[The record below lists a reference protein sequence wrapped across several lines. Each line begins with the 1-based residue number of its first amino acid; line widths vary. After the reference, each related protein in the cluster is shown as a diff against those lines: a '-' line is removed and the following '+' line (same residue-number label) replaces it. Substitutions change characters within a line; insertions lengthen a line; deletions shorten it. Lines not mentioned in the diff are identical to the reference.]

1 MDHKINNRLGLIWI
15 LISVFFASI
24 MAISVKELG
33 QIFDSRLL
41 VLFRAGLL
49 ILFLGI
55 PALIVSD
62 FRKKLKFTEPK
73 LHIYRGILIAFSTHL
88 GFYTLT
94 KLPIATTTVLF
105 FTAPIFATV
114 LSIYINKEKV
124 GYRRWFAVII
134 GFLGVIIILQP
145 GFNGFY
151 FAMITAL
158 FSSFLF
164 AVALAYSRRIV
175 LADGVVSTYLSS
187 VLITFLISIPIA
199 YSLLESSYFGSIPMH
214 ILALI
219 ILLATTSF
227 LRGIGDVQAYR
238 YGEAAILAPF
248 TYLRLILVG
257 IVGYFLW
264 GEIPNFVTLLGAFVI
279 IGSAIYIGHRET
291 KHKNKV

>member
-1 MDHKINNRLGLIWI
+1 LI
-15 LISVFFASI
+15 F
-24 MAISVKELG
+24 
-33 QIFDSRLL
+33 
-41 VLFRAGLL
+41 
-49 ILFLGI
+49 FLGI

-73 LHIYRGILIAFSTHL
+73 LHISRGILIAFSTHL

-227 LRGIGDVQAYR
+227 LRGIGDMQAYR

>member
-49 ILFLGI
+49 IFFLGI

-73 LHIYRGILIAFSTHL
+73 LHISRGILIAFSTHL

-164 AVALAYSRRIV
+164 AVALVYSRRIV

-227 LRGIGDVQAYR
+227 LRGIGDMQAYR

>member
-49 ILFLGI
+49 IFFLGI

-73 LHIYRGILIAFSTHL
+73 LHISRGILIAFSTHL

-227 LRGIGDVQAYR
+227 LRGIGDMQAYR

-264 GEIPNFVTLLGAFVI
+264 SEIPNFVTLLGAFVI

>member
-49 ILFLGI
+49 IFFLGI

-73 LHIYRGILIAFSTHL
+73 LHISRGILIAFSTHL

-164 AVALAYSRRIV
+164 AVALVYSRRII

-227 LRGIGDVQAYR
+227 LRGIGDMQAYR

>member
-49 ILFLGI
+49 IFFLGI

-73 LHIYRGILIAFSTHL
+73 LHISRGILIAFSTHL

-227 LRGIGDVQAYR
+227 LRGIGDMQAYR

>member
-49 ILFLGI
+49 IFFLGI

-73 LHIYRGILIAFSTHL
+73 LHISRGILIAFSTHL

-187 VLITFLISIPIA
+187 VLITFLISVPIA

-227 LRGIGDVQAYR
+227 LRGIGDMQAYR